1 MADSE
6 RARIAYNLTLFSPLP
21 LSFDDFLLFAIGMTM
36 MGDRVSTRI
45 NLSIR

>member
-1 MADSE
+1 MADLE

-21 LSFDDFLLFAIGMTM
+21 LSFDDFLLFAIGMIM
-36 MGDRVSTRI
+36 MGDRMSPRI